1 MTAGPPPPCI
11 PGVRH
16 PLGAPW
22 YLLRGKS
29 RMVERAEVLRMVQA
43 SYEEAEDKDQ
53 MAENLLMLLGFRPKD
68 ASATPRAW
76 NEARP

>member
-1 MTAGPPPPCI
+1 
-11 PGVRH
+11 
-16 PLGAPW
+16 
-22 YLLRGKS
+22 
-29 RMVERAEVLRMVQA
+29 MVERAEVLRMVQA